1 MGFYSV
7 HNPERIGNLDVI
19 LKQYAGKEDLL
30 IERLE
35 QKYSAD
41 LSYARRAAGM
51 AERYPPGDVPP
62 RADPSS
68 GGAPAPRQPR
78 PVRYSHHLY
87 STGDVTMPG
96 RDSAVATAAM
106 TPGISRISRGAA
118 DGQAAAVAHGGGSSS
133 AIPSASYMTYLADQ
147 IRHNVEGFLPASSG
161 GGGGTT
167 GNGGKSWALGR
178 MSSPTR
184 VATAAAA
191 QRLYRD
197 AADRPAN
204 APAATINST
213 GLSAAAAATAADPR
227 PLSRPMSSRYGAS
240 VGQGARAS
248 TAFSIP
254 SDKSS
259 ERGEGIEEVGETDV
273 VGGGGVGVRHQ
284 EESDHVLLARVKAL
298 EEERV
303 GLLSAC
309 RRLQSKADAAAR
321 EVSQV
326 ASSCPAFTIVVMNE
340 TPLCT
345 GTAVN

>member
-1 MGFYSV
+1 M

-41 LSYARRAAGM
+41 LSYARRASGM
-51 AERYPPGDVPP
+51 SERYPPGDVPP

-68 GGAPAPRQPR
+68 GGAAAPRQPR

-87 STGDVTMPG
+87 STGNMTMPG
-96 RDSAVATAAM
+96 RESAVATAVA
-106 TPGISRISRGAA
+106 TPGMSQTSRGAT
-118 DGQAAAVAHGGGSSS
+118 DGHAAAVAHGGGSSS
-133 AIPSASYMTYLADQ
+133 VTPSPSYMTYLADQ
-147 IRHNVEGFLPASSG
+147 IRYNVEGLLPASSG
-161 GGGGTT
+161 GGGGSTSNV
-167 GNGGKSWALGR
+167 GRSWALGR

-191 QRLYRD
+191 AGQRRYRD
-197 AADRPAN
+197 ATDRPAN
-204 APAATINST
+204 APAASVHST
-213 GLSAAAAATAADPR
+213 GLSATPAADPR
-227 PLSRPMSSRYGAS
+227 PLSRPISSRYGAS
-240 VGQGARAS
+240 VEQGSRAS
-248 TAFSIP
+248 AAFSIP

-259 ERGEGIEEVGETDV
+259 ERGEGLEEVGETDV
-273 VGGGGVGVRHQ
+273 VGGGGMGGRHQ
-284 EESDHVLLARVKAL
+284 EVPDPVLLARVKAL

-321 EVSQV
+321 EVSQIP
-326 ASSCPAFTIVVMNE
+326 SSRPAFAILKPFCGGGELN
-340 TPLCT
+340 
-345 GTAVN
+345 